1 MNMLLSSSR
10 SSTKNKAVDGHS
22 LLDEYPIWP
31 QNEIEKNY
39 MIRFL
44 QMAEDLLPISGN
56 VPIKIPNQRTVSSYI
71 NTFLLTFLPH
81 ININ

>member
-10 SSTKNKAVDGHS
+10 SSTKNKAVDGHP
-22 LLDEYPIWP
+22 LLEMYPIWP

-44 QMAEDLLPISGN
+44 QMAEDPPASGK
-56 VPIKIPNQRTVSSYI
+56 VPIKIPNQITVSSYI
-71 NTFLLTFLPH
+71 NTFPVTFFLPH

>member
-1 MNMLLSSSR
+1 MLRSNSR
-10 SSTKNKAVDGHS
+10 SSTKNKAVDGHP
-22 LLDEYPIWP
+22 LLETYPIWP

-44 QMAEDLLPISGN
+44 QMAKDPEPGGK

-71 NTFLLTFLPH
+71 NTFLLTFFFLPH

>member
-1 MNMLLSSSR
+1 MLCRSSR
-10 SSTKNKAVDGHS
+10 SSTKNKTADGHP
-22 LLDEYPIWP
+22 LLETYPIWP

-44 QMAEDLLPISGN
+44 QMAEDLLPISGK

-71 NTFLLTFLPH
+71 NTFLLTFFLPH